1 MADIESIENI
11 ESANSPSGSGTSR
24 RQALRRLTAVAGGV
38 AVAAG
43 VGVGVGAGTASAA
56 GTRGTRTYV
65 LVHGTHSAAT
75 FWTAIGRELALRGHR
90 VVAVDQPL
98 HGTEKFIPEAYQT
111 QDMRALAVEASPVAA
126 LTVEDFERRVAGAV
140 RRAARLGGPVILV
153 GHSMGGVSLNRVGN
167 AVPGLLAHLCYMAAM
182 CPSRSMPSLNDCAGS
197 PEGQRAIT
205 PWDQM
210 IGDPEKL
217 GVLRLNWRSG
227 DRRDLAVFKE
237 MVCAEYTDAAFLRVI
252 EGMQT
257 DESMAAY
264 AGRAVGSAERWGRI
278 PRTYLRFGKDRTV
291 SPELQDRMIAEAD
304 DLTPDNRFTVHDF
317 PGSGHC
323 GPADPTRVT
332 DLLHAL
338 PV

>member
-1 MADIESIENI
+1 MADNEN
-11 ESANSPSGSGTSR
+11 SSRGSDREYGEGPSR
-24 RQALRRLTAVAGGV
+24 RKVLGRGALSLGGAALAVGLGAGVAGATGGRP
-38 AVAAG
+38 AKG
-43 VGVGVGAGTASAA
+43 Q
-56 GTRGTRTYV
+56 RTYV
-65 LVHGTHSAAT
+65 LVHGTHSAGM

-98 HGTEKFIPEAYQT
+98 HGTEKFIPEAYQA
-111 QDMRALAVEASPVAA
+111 QDLRALAVEASPVAA
-126 LTVEDFERRVAGAV
+126 LTVEDFERRVLGVV

-153 GHSMGGVSLNRVGN
+153 GHSMGGLSLSRVGD
-167 AVPGLLAHLCYMAAM
+167 AVPGLLSHLCYMAAM

-197 PEGQRAIT
+197 PEGQRSVT

-237 MVCAEYTDAAFLRVI
+237 MICAEYTDAAFLRVI

-264 AGRAVGSAERWGRI
+264 GGRAVGSAGRWGRI

-332 DLLHAL
+332 DLLHNL